1 MQPAIDVCRQ
11 KMRIL
16 LDELPTAELREVY
29 HFAIFLHHH
38 AGKDEAAASIPSMP
52 AAHLRSLAGL
62 IAVGGDA
69 LLDAEALY
77 D

>member
-16 LDELPTAELREVY
+16 LDELPSAELRELY
-29 HFAIFLHHH
+29 HFALFLHHH
-38 AGKDEAAASIPSMP
+38 IGHEEIAGKMPSMP
-52 AAHLRSLAGL
+52 AGQLRSFAGSL
-62 IAVGGDA
+62 AVGGDA